1 MLKCFYFY
9 LNVKKYTH
17 LGLTRPFKRV
27 IRITTRVNPM
37 NLWPVPVCEVR
48 GHNLDYI
55 PFLLKNSNNVQPNM
69 KWIFTKPNDWL
80 IKAGEAERKNST
92 KTESRVLCHAQLP
105 SSLSHSSMANLNLN
119 TDSPLSRRI
128 VRAFLNFLNSGSL
141 SIFTLFFNALCTSN
155 FIMRLDC
162 EFFNT
167 VFDAS
172 FVKWNWI
179 PFYVCMYVRTDH
191 SKI

>member
-17 LGLTRPFKRV
+17 LGLTR
-27 IRITTRVNPM
+27 PM

-141 SIFTLFFNALCTSN
+141 SLSIFTLFFNALCTSN
-155 FIMRLDC
+155 FIMH
-162 EFFNT
+162 F
-167 VFDAS
+167 
-172 FVKWNWI
+172 
-179 PFYVCMYVRTDH
+179 
-191 SKI
+191 